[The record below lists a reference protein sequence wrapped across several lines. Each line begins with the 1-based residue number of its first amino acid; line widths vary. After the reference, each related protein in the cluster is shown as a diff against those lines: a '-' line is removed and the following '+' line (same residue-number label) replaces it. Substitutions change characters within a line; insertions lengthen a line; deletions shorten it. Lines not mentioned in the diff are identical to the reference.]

1 MMQNAFQP
9 QPKNLC
15 KNEKQFILPFTT
27 YSRFLLLVF
36 QPLLE
41 NPLKNSFKEERGFFQ
56 AFEKALERSEP
67 SSANN
72 RPNESW

>member
-1 MMQNAFQP
+1 MQNAFQP

-36 QPLLE
+36 QLLLE
-41 NPLKNSFKEERGFFQ
+41 NPLKNSFKERGFFQ
-56 AFEKALERSEP
+56 AFEKA
-67 SSANN
+67 
-72 RPNESW
+72 